1 MLETLQ
7 IENVVLIERAEVDF
21 GRGLNV
27 LTGETGAGKSIIVDA
42 LTAIAGGRTP
52 RELIRTGAH
61 DASVTAEFS
70 GIPELSWFAENDVD
84 PPEGGSLIILRKITA
99 EGKNTCR
106 VNGAIVT
113 VAQLRELGA
122 ALIDIHGQNDGRRLL
137 NEKAHLAAVDA
148 FGRHSAELEAY
159 YGAYRALRETQNA
172 LERTQLD
179 ASELERRTDMLRFQ
193 IGEINGAN
201 LRVGETAELE
211 ARRAILMNASRLSG
225 AFDAAFE
232 ALYGGDES
240 AGAVS
245 LLREAED
252 SLSGI
257 AQYAEKFSELAE
269 RVRALRYDAD
279 DVAEELR
286 GERRKLEFSPEE
298 LDETEE
304 RLSQISR
311 LVRKYGGDEES
322 ALQFLNDATREL
334 GEIEFSD
341 VRREELERELK
352 AREKA
357 AKDCAAVLTE
367 ARRRSA
373 DEMERRVK
381 MELSDLAMPGVT
393 FEVELV
399 PSDELTSSGAEDAR
413 FLMSANAGEKPGRI
427 AKIASGGE
435 LSRIMLALKNVLS
448 EADDV
453 GVVVFDE
460 IDTGVSGVA
469 AQRVGEKLSD
479 LSRGRQVLC
488 VTHLPQLAA
497 MADTHFGIRKSEAG
511 GRTTT
516 EITNLD
522 GEGRVLEI
530 SRLTGGANITET
542 TKNAAREQIAA
553 ADAYKK

>member
-1 MLETLQ
+1 
-7 IENVVLIERAEVDF
+7 
-21 GRGLNV
+21 
-27 LTGETGAGKSIIVDA
+27 
-42 LTAIAGGRTP
+42 
-52 RELIRTGAH
+52 
-61 DASVTAEFS
+61 
-70 GIPELSWFAENDVD
+70 
-84 PPEGGSLIILRKITA
+84 
-99 EGKNTCR
+99 
-106 VNGAIVT
+106 
-113 VAQLRELGA
+113 
-122 ALIDIHGQNDGRRLL
+122 
-137 NEKAHLAAVDA
+137 
-148 FGRHSAELEAY
+148 
-159 YGAYRALRETQNA
+159 
-172 LERTQLD
+172 
-179 ASELERRTDMLRFQ
+179 
-193 IGEINGAN
+193 
-201 LRVGETAELE
+201 
-211 ARRAILMNASRLSG
+211 
-225 AFDAAFE
+225 
-232 ALYGGDES
+232 
-240 AGAVS
+240 
-245 LLREAED
+245 
-252 SLSGI
+252 
-257 AQYAEKFSELAE
+257 
-269 RVRALRYDAD
+269 
-279 DVAEELR
+279 
-286 GERRKLEFSPEE
+286 
-298 LDETEE
+298 
-304 RLSQISR
+304 
-311 LVRKYGGDEES
+311 VRKYGGDEES